1 MSGASSRSS
10 SISCQTRSP
19 SRPKAA
25 SISVGADRAGGHV
38 RLWVS
43 DTGAGIAP
51 ARQAVVF
58 ERFESHGTGARR
70 GAGLG
75 LPLVKSIVE
84 LHGGWVSLQSEEGQ
98 GTMVI
103 CHFPD
108 SAAMNR
114 TAAE

>member
-1 MSGASSRSS
+1 LKQVVFNLLSN
-10 SISCQTRSP
+10 SITFTP
-19 SRPKAA
+19 AGG
-25 SISVGADRAGGHV
+25 SISVGADRSGGHI

-58 ERFESHGTGARR
+58 ERFESHGTGSRR

-108 SAAMNR
+108 RAALNR
-114 TAAE
+114 NAAE